1 MKDRDG
7 NEWVLVPASLT
18 TDMACGAMSVWADG
32 GKDFGQMYAAAI
44 AASPQFIAP
53 EVTDEMCISVGEEF
67 SRINAV
73 NCGKLVTPSIRTS
86 RSMIAAVR
94 AELGPNLGLVELR
107 EPTEADA
114 RITELETAITIRDT
128 EIARLETDLEL
139 ARVDQARYRWL
150 RSGERGM
157 SGLSAVI
164 NDDCQPPYYELKCEK
179 ELDAAIDAAR
189 GVK

>member
-1 MKDRDG
+1 
-7 NEWVLVPASLT
+7 
-18 TDMACGAMSVWADG
+18 
-32 GKDFGQMYAAAI
+32 
-44 AASPQFIAP
+44 
-53 EVTDEMCISVGEEF
+53 
-67 SRINAV
+67 
-73 NCGKLVTPSIRTS
+73 
-86 RSMIAAVR
+86 MIAAVR